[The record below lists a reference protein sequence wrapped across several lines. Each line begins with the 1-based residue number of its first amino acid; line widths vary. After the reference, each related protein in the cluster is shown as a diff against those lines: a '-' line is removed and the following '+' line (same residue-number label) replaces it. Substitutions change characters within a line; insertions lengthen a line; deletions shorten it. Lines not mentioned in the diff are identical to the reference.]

1 MKARLPQGYQNKGMG
16 NMNNM
21 VRQAQKM
28 QEDIQAVQEKLEQT
42 EFSETAGGGMVELT
56 MTGGRVLKSIK
67 INPEIV
73 DKDDIE
79 SLQDVIVAG
88 VNAII
93 TKIDD
98 TEVTCSDEL
107 ISAKNEYAPGDTV
120 KLTVYRS
127 GQTMEVKLTLEEST
141 PEKTALQ
148 DEAQTEYQQQYQQ
161 QQQQQQSGGWP
172 FSGFRY

>member
-16 NMNNM
+16 NRNNM

-42 EFSETAGGGMVELT
+42 EFTETAGGGMVELT

-98 TEVTCSDEL
+98 E
-107 ISAKNEYAPGDTV
+107 SAKEMEKVTGGVSLPG
-120 KLTVYRS
+120 LF
-127 GQTMEVKLTLEEST
+127 L
-141 PEKTALQ
+141 
-148 DEAQTEYQQQYQQ
+148 
-161 QQQQQQSGGWP
+161 
-172 FSGFRY
+172 